1 MRDIIFYLLLGLLL
15 YYILSRF
22 IENYSLEQENFDPSL
37 VPVSSI
43 VTLAKVAQKLVT
55 GGVLTNPGSLQIGTP
70 NAGGAGNLVVTGNTT
85 VNGNTT
91 LANVKINPVG
101 TTGNTIIQYGDG
113 TGKKVVF
120 QKDDANPQLEI
131 FDNKKVNVKGELNV
145 EGIFKG
151 NNTLVGTNPG
161 NHGQTSID
169 GGKITIGDPQ
179 NSVEKSKT
187 DTGTNLNIQGKDG
200 GGLKTSNGNH
210 YQLKWND
217 TGVTATNL
225 TVLGSLTTSSISET
239 INTPSNS
246 VMISAPSVSI
256 SAPNITLGIPAPSAS
271 TTTINGDL
279 KVNGVL
285 YYPNIEY
292 PIDPCG
298 YFMVRGHAKK
308 SVLYYGW
315 NMLWS
320 SHDWAESLRLK
331 QKWNGTS
338 TSEQFVQHISYEDRM
353 GNDTDVNWSPR
364 YLVVKPGFKITL
376 YTWDSQGHN
385 QRMVKQKTYLNGEH
399 TFEDYPNDFQKDT
412 AGIRCNNGNGR
423 CNWRVHIIA
432 VQLVT
437 DTWTLPA
444 NFPL

>member
-169 GGKITIGDPQ
+169 GGKITIGDTD
-179 NSVEKSKT
+179 NYVEKLLT
-187 DTGTNLNIQGKDG
+187 DTGTKLIIQGKDG
-200 GGLKTSNGNH
+200 GALETSTVNLLN
-210 YQLKWND
+210 WDN
-217 TGVTATNL
+217 TGVSTGNL
-225 TVLGSLTTSSISET
+225 KVNGSLTTPSIQSST
-239 INTPSNS
+239 AINTPSGLRES
-246 VMISAPSVSI
+246 VRFSPTTNISGG
-256 SAPNITLGIPAPSAS
+256 NYLGINLCDPLDTTKCAKLTYDSAKGIIRFDKGLELNNAL
-271 TTTINGDL
+271 TTPGFNRKPGLYTNNIIFSPTTKVATDKTSQEGSLENEMAHSLSDYNWIPNGSFTIAGNRNDGSYSQL
-279 KVNGVL
+279 WAASKLNTNQN
-285 YYPNIEY
+285 PNETGKTQVMYIEGNRFGG
-292 PIDPCG
+292 CC
-298 YFMVRGHAKK
+298 
-308 SVLYYGW
+308 
-315 NMLWS
+315 
-320 SHDWAESLRLK
+320 
-331 QKWNGTS
+331 GTS
-338 TSEQFVQHISYEDRM
+338 SF
-353 GNDTDVNWSPR
+353 
-364 YLVVKPGFKITL
+364 L
-376 YTWDSQGHN
+376 
-385 QRMVKQKTYLNGEH
+385 
-399 TFEDYPNDFQKDT
+399 
-412 AGIRCNNGNGR
+412 
-423 CNWRVHIIA
+423 
-432 VQLVT
+432 
-437 DTWTLPA
+437 
-444 NFPL
+444 